1 VKYGESFHRA
11 GEKGKT
17 RRKRRGAISIVC
29 IATGGN
35 PFSVCSSVNAISS
48 WKSPVAIFSMKD
60 RDKFNGV
67 LCCFYPIGVK
77 WGTGSKVQRF
87 RIKAGTTKI
96 GILKSFS
103 CNA

>member
-1 VKYGESFHRA
+1 MKSLARFYTTRLHRSIKDQSEKDQDVESVEVYSSA
-11 GEKGKT
+11 NG
-17 RRKRRGAISIVC
+17 IVLW
-29 IATGGN
+29 N
-35 PFSVCSSVNAISS
+35 
-48 WKSPVAIFSMKD
+48 SPVEIFSMKD
-60 RDKFNGV
+60 PDKFNGV

-77 WGTGSKVQRF
+77 WGTGSKVQRV